1 MPNSVVIT
9 EQDFY
14 QAAKAAGIDV
24 VNAPMIQRIFEQYRK
39 DTMPAGGR
47 PTYDGRMY
55 ENGPFGFID
64 EEITSHVISGGSPLM
79 NWIPSRNI
87 KDRYHHVAH
96 LDFIAPEGFTG
107 AESYPTWLRSIEIGE
122 CGYGPSTDWSGF
134 AYQQPGGS
142 FSWSTSMMKTYE
154 DSGIKY
160 YEEQPIRRLRGS
172 MIGSPITTDKE
183 WAVARIL
190 HAMEVHLDF
199 VIKHGDRQNSDMEW
213 DGLDQII
220 RTGYVASRVYGSGT
234 PHWADPIVVNGTTLT
249 TAGQILTT
257 IRVLIRRIV
266 NRIQARN
273 WSLNSGD
280 LIVFMSKTMWDNL
293 AEFVAAGGMHQ
304 YTNAYGFSGEMNI
317 ADFER
322 RLSATKS
329 GGLGFGTISV
339 DGMEIP
345 VMTDPNMG
353 ANSQFNP
360 GGGAVDAV
368 TGDIFILTRRA
379 GGMTFLEQQYV
390 DWNQLDYP
398 AINENKF
405 ALQNGIVRAGWITEA
420 NKCYYYYGEMMG
432 RMVCTML
439 PLQARI
445 NGVSVPTLD
454 SLEVEAGAFYAK
466 DFYAFNGSQ
475 GGEGVKLLNP
485 Q

>member
-1 MPNSVVIT
+1 MYIT

-14 QAAKAAGIDV
+14 KAAVATGIDV
-24 VNAPMIQRIFEQYRK
+24 VNAPMIQKVFEHIRK
-39 DTMPAGGR
+39 DSMPAEGR
-47 PTYDGRMY
+47 PLYDGRMH
-55 ENGPFGFID
+55 ENGPFGYID
-64 EEITSHVISGGSPLM
+64 QEITSHVVSGGSPLM
-79 NWIPSRNI
+79 QWIPSRNI
-87 KDRYHHVAH
+87 KDRFNHVAH

-107 AESYPTWLRSIEIGE
+107 EESYPAWLRSIEIGE
-122 CGYGPSTDWSGF
+122 CGYGPSTAWSGF

-172 MIGSPITTDKE
+172 MAGMPIATDKE

-190 HAMEVHLDF
+190 FAMETHLDY
-199 VIKHGDRQNSDMEW
+199 VLKHGDRQNSDMEW

-220 RTGYVASRVYGSGT
+220 RTGYVASRIYGSGT
-234 PHWADPIVVNGTTLT
+234 PGWADPIVVNGATMT
-249 TAGQILTT
+249 TAGTVLQS
-257 IRVLIRRIV
+257 IRALIRRIL
-266 NRIQARN
+266 NRIRARN
-273 WSLNSGD
+273 WSLSQGD
-280 LIVFMSKTMWDNL
+280 LVVVMPQTMWDNL
-293 AEFVAAGGMHQ
+293 AEFIAAGGMHN
-304 YTNAYGFSGEMNI
+304 YTGATFGFAGEMNV

-322 RLSATKS
+322 RLSATKT
-329 GGLGFGTISV
+329 GGLGFGTLNV
-339 DGMEIP
+339 DGMDIP
-345 VMTDPNMG
+345 VMTDTNMG

-360 GGGAVDAV
+360 GGGAVDAI

-390 DWNQLDYP
+390 DWNTLDYP
-398 AINENKF
+398 AINEDKF
-405 ALQNGIVRAGWITEA
+405 ALQNGIVRAGWVTEA
-420 NKCYYYYGEMMG
+420 NKCYYYYGEMAG

-445 NGVSVPTLD
+445 NNVSIPTLD
-454 SLEVEAGAFYAK
+454 SLEMEGGAFYTK

-475 GGEGVKLLNP
+475 GGEGSVLLNP